1 MHLCVPINAL
11 IPALFL
17 LSTLRIRADK
27 LTFTLKFIR
36 IAFVKVNCSLIHR
49 QSLKSPEFVGTLVTA
64 VFVHI
69 HKIVVPKI
77 LVEIYIEMCI

>member
-1 MHLCVPINAL
+1 MHLCVPINAF

-49 QSLKSPEFVGTLVTA
+49 QSLKFPEFVGTV
-64 VFVHI
+64 VHI
-69 HKIVVPKI
+69 QKTVVLFFI
-77 LVEIYIEMCI
+77 SGSENTG